1 MGEATMHVSV
11 PSESVKKL
19 ENLSGKTIYIYLLM
33 RAKLRYK
40 KGLKILTPVTDII
53 PFTYKEA
60 KIFNLGSKVFSKSI
74 NKLVLAGLVK
84 IYKKGKYGG
93 RTPTLYQL
101 F

>member
-1 MGEATMHVSV
+1 MHVSV

-40 KGLKILTPVTDII
+40 KGLKILTPVNNTIS
-53 PFTYKEA
+53 FTYKEA
-60 KIFNLGSKVFSKSI
+60 ELFNLSSSVVGKAFKS
-74 NKLVLAGLVK
+74 LSLAGLIK
-84 IYKKGKYGG
+84 IEKRGKFGG
-93 RTPTLYQL
+93 RTPTLYQV